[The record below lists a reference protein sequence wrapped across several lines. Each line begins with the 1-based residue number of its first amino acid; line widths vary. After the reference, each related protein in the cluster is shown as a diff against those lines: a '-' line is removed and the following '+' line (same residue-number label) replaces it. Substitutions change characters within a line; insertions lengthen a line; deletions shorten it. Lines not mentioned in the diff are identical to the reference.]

1 MSPATSEIPINTN
14 TNSTTTS
21 EIPITSNTNS
31 VIVLNTHS
39 SLKLNSSNFPA
50 WHVQFNALLVGYDLI
65 GYVDGT
71 GAVPATT
78 DAAYTR
84 WKRQDQLILHAIIS
98 SVDPSVITMLGNVK
112 TSKQAWDILTKM
124 FASKTRARVMHL
136 KERLTRFKMGSKSI
150 SEYLQGIKALSDEL
164 AIINS
169 PLDDVDLVIHTLNGL
184 GTEYREVTAA
194 LRIRENPIGFD
205 DLHDLLSDFES
216 YLKRDEIVQETP
228 LIATANSAHKGKQF
242 YNKTRPTPRPT
253 SPGSTARRVVC
264 QFCDKPNHTAKVCY
278 KLHGHPSRR
287 NQPPSSFHT
296 RAMSP
301 GVSDWILDSGA
312 THHITNDLNQLHL
325 SQPYTGSDQLV
336 VGDGSGHT
344 ISNIGFEDKG
354 ASSKRAA

>member
-1 MSPATSEIPINTN
+1 MSSATSEIPINTN

-124 FASKTRARVMHL
+124 FA
-136 KERLTRFKMGSKSI
+136 KERLSRFKMGSKSI

-194 LRIRENPIGFD
+194 LRTRENPIGFD

-242 YNKTRPTPRPT
+242 YNKTRPTSRPT
-253 SPGSTARRVVC
+253 SPASTARRVVC
-264 QFCDKPNHTAKVCY
+264 QF
-278 KLHGHPSRR
+278 
-287 NQPPSSFHT
+287 
-296 RAMSP
+296 
-301 GVSDWILDSGA
+301 
-312 THHITNDLNQLHL
+312 
-325 SQPYTGSDQLV
+325 
-336 VGDGSGHT
+336 
-344 ISNIGFEDKG
+344 
-354 ASSKRAA
+354 